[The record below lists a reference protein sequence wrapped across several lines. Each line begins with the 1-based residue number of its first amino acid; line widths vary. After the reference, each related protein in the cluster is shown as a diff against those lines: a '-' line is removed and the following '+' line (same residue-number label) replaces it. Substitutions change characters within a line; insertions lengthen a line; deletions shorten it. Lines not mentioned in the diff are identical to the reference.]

1 MIKFD
6 DIDVYGFDAAMRGM
20 RNPKRTKYHPNEGDS
35 TFCEL
40 IDDCLNCPAFDA
52 SDDDEDYCD
61 AAGSDGFVLG
71 VKDRRLA
78 LRLATGGPVHA
89 KYRRQIQVWVDITA
103 PLYWWK
109 EFDTYK
115 VGTTANSCSTMHML
129 MADPFEIEDFSV
141 ERMTA
146 GAYGN
151 FLIQLNFLN
160 DRRKDYMEQDKW
172 LREHEDRT
180 TTNEDAIDHHLS
192 LKQMAWND
200 IVQSLGSN
208 YNQTRTVNLNYEVLT
223 NIWNSRR
230 YHKLQEWRD
239 FCDNFIKEL
248 PYQELITGEDHDGD
262 KVL

>member
-1 MIKFD
+1 MIRFD
-6 DIDVYGFDAAMRGM
+6 NIDVYGFDAAMRGM

-35 TFCEL
+35 TFCGYV
-40 IDDCLNCPAFDA
+40 DDCEVCHAYYT
-52 SDDDEDYCD
+52 SEDDGEGCVAVGPDH
-61 AAGSDGFVLG
+61 FILG
-71 VKDRRLA
+71 PKDRNLA

-141 ERMTA
+141 DRMSV

-160 DRRKDYMEQDKW
+160 DRRKDYLEQDKW
-172 LREHEDRT
+172 LKDHEDRT
-180 TTNEDAIDHHLS
+180 TTNEDAIDYHEHL
-192 LKQMAWND
+192 KYEAWND
-200 IVQSLGSN
+200 IIKTLGCN

-230 YHKLQEWRD
+230 YHKLHEWRD
-239 FCDNFIKEL
+239 FCNMFIKEL
-248 PYQELITGEDHDGD
+248 PYQELITGEDADGH